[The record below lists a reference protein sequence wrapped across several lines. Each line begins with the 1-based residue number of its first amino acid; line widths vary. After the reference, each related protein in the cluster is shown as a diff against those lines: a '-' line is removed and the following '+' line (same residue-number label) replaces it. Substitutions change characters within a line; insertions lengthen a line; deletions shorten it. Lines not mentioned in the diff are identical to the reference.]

1 MVAAVGRW
9 ISDVE
14 SGSFPSTKESFD

>member
-14 SGSFPSTKESFD
+14 SGSFPSDKESFD